1 MTSIRQTSG
10 WRGCVDARA
19 TCAQKRACK
28 WSAASERLAQ
38 SSVRAMGFAK
48 KRKKE
53 RKRGKGEGPANR
65 RQFEPLNR
73 DDVEKNSDRIAS
85 FIKVSVVGR
94 LGKYAVEIV
103 RGGGVSIL
111 NLCLRS
117 ISGYRFGKRKVSYY
131 HEEFIRVHLEN
142 LVLFFSS
149 SILTELTGLRTG

>member
-38 SSVRAMGFAK
+38 KLRACDGLREK
-48 KRKKE
+48 KKKE
-53 RKRGKGEGPANR
+53 RKKKGKGPANR

-111 NLCLRS
+111 NLCLPS

-142 LVLFFSS
+142 LVSFFSS

>member
-53 RKRGKGEGPANR
+53 RKKKGKGPANR

-111 NLCLRS
+111 NLCLP
-117 ISGYRFGKRKVSYY
+117 SGYRFGKRKVSYY

-142 LVLFFSS
+142 LVSFFSS

>member
-38 SSVRAMGFAK
+38 KLRACDGLREK
-48 KRKKE
+48 KKEERKK
-53 RKRGKGEGPANR
+53 KGKGPANR

-111 NLCLRS
+111 NLCLPS

-142 LVLFFSS
+142 LVSFFSS

>member
-1 MTSIRQTSG
+1 MRRS
-10 WRGCVDARA
+10 ARA
-19 TCAQKRACK
+19 NEAPLPNGWHK
-28 WSAASERLAQ
+28 

-111 NLCLRS
+111 NLCLPS

-142 LVLFFSS
+142 LVSFFSS

>member
-1 MTSIRQTSG
+1 
-10 WRGCVDARA
+10 
-19 TCAQKRACK
+19 
-28 WSAASERLAQ
+28 
-38 SSVRAMGFAK
+38 MGFAK
-48 KRKKE
+48 KRRKKE

-111 NLCLRS
+111 NLCLPS

-131 HEEFIRVHLEN
+131 HEEFIRVDLEN
-142 LVLFFSS
+142 LVSFFSS

>member
-1 MTSIRQTSG
+1 MCGR
-10 WRGCVDARA
+10 ARDM
-19 TCAQKRACK
+19 CAEARVQMKRRFRTAGTKLRACDGLR
-28 WSAASERLAQ
+28 E
-38 SSVRAMGFAK
+38 K
-48 KRKKE
+48 KKEERKK
-53 RKRGKGEGPANR
+53 KGKGPANR

-111 NLCLRS
+111 NLCLPS

>member
-1 MTSIRQTSG
+1 MCGR
-10 WRGCVDARA
+10 ARDM
-19 TCAQKRACK
+19 CAEARVQMKRRFRTAGTKLRACDGLR
-28 WSAASERLAQ
+28 E
-38 SSVRAMGFAK
+38 K
-48 KRKKE
+48 KEERKK
-53 RKRGKGEGPANR
+53 KGKGPANR

-94 LGKYAVEIV
+94 LGKYVVEIV

-111 NLCLRS
+111 NLCLPS

-131 HEEFIRVHLEN
+131 REEFIRVHLEN
-142 LVLFFSS
+142 LVSFFSS

>member
-53 RKRGKGEGPANR
+53 RKKKGEGPANR

-111 NLCLRS
+111 NLCLPS

-142 LVLFFSS
+142 LVSFFSS